1 MNIVTLGIDLAENVF
16 ALHGV
21 DAAGNAVLVL
31 PSVSRDKMLEHVAR
45 LSPCL
50 IGMEACS
57 GASSTGYCRRFWCG
71 LASACLGPQVSECG
85 ARMDVAVR
93 VPLAAT
99 QRGSA
104 NGF

>member
-1 MNIVTLGIDLAENVF
+1 MKITTVGIDLAKNVF
-16 ALHGV
+16 QLHGIDELGKTV
-21 DAAGNAVLVL
+21 IKKKLQREQMTEFFVNL
-31 PSVSRDKMLEHVAR
+31 PA
-45 LSPCL
+45 CL